1 MTPFI
6 GEIRIFAGNF
16 EPAGWMFCRGQLLP
30 ISEYETLF
38 NLIGTTYGGDGQ
50 ETFALPDLQGR
61 VPIHAGTNPNNGT
74 NYIVGEK
81 NGTET
86 FTLMANQLPSHQ
98 HLVSGPVSIASLG
111 ANPGNQLT
119 PDNNYPAITTTQNVY
134 SRLVNYVLDDSNLQP
149 RMAPLEV
156 TPTVGDTTMMQVQPI
171 GSSQPIDNM
180 QPYLPLNYIISL
192 FGIFPAQ

>member
-1 MTPFI
+1 MDVFI

-16 EPAGWMFCRGQLLP
+16 APAGWMLCQGQILS

-38 NLIGTTYGGDGQ
+38 NLIGTTYGGDGL

-61 VPIHAGTNPNNGT
+61 VPIHSGRHPDSGRIFTL
-74 NYIVGEK
+74 GEK

-86 FTLMANQLPSHQ
+86 FTLTANQLPSHQ
-98 HLVSGPVSIASLG
+98 HVVSGPVSIAALG

-119 PDNNYPAITTTQNVY
+119 PDNNYPAITSGKNVY
-134 SRLVNYVLDDSNLQP
+134 STRVNTGKDTANLP
-149 RMAPLEV
+149 LRMAPLEV
-156 TPTVGDTTMMQVQPI
+156 TPTVGDTTMMQVQPT

-180 QPYLPLNYIISL
+180 QPYLTLNYIISL
-192 FGIFPAQ
+192 FGIFPTQ